1 MTVASGRRPPAGD
14 DRPPGE
20 RLLSAAEELFGERS
34 YRRTSVADIC
44 ARAGIATG
52 SFYAHFSS
60 KNDIFAAVVRQIN
73 ADLRA
78 AMRLAIET
86 APERQRDRER
96 AAFGAFFQ
104 MLSKRPWIDRIVR
117 ESEFVDPGL
126 FREYYER
133 LARGYAR
140 GVRRAQLAG
149 DVDPDYDPE
158 VIAYMYTGIGNFV
171 GMRWADWTAGGQV
184 PPDVL
189 EDMLSVLARGLAPH
203 PRPEPEP
210 ESEPESES
218 ESA

>member
-1 MTVASGRRPPAGD
+1 MTIASGRRPPAGD

-44 ARAGIATG
+44 SRAGIATG

-78 AMRLAIET
+78 AMRDAIEA
-86 APERQRDRER
+86 APNHQRDRER
-96 AAFGAFFQ
+96 AAFRAFFQ
-104 MLSKRPWIDRIVR
+104 QLSKRPWMDRIVR

-140 GVRRAQLAG
+140 GVRHAQLAG

-184 PPDVL
+184 PSDVL
-189 EDMLSVLARGLAPH
+189 EDMLSVLARGLP
-203 PRPEPEP
+203 PR
-210 ESEPESES
+210 S

>member
-1 MTVASGRRPPAGD
+1 VTVASGRRPPAGD

-20 RLLSAAEELFGERS
+20 RLLAAAEELFGERS

-44 ARAGIATG
+44 SRAGIATG

-78 AMRLAIET
+78 AMRLAIED

-96 AAFGAFFQ
+96 AAFRAFFQ

-140 GVRRAQLAG
+140 GVRHAQLAG

-158 VIAYMYTGIGNFV
+158 VIAYMYTGIGNFL

-184 PPDVL
+184 PSDVL
-189 EDMLSVLARGLAPH
+189 EDMLSVLARGLP
-203 PRPEPEP
+203 PRRD
-210 ESEPESES
+210 SS
-218 ESA
+218 SA